1 MNTKKMTMSKTKE
14 YKPSEEFANAM
25 SLSNMQVLFDY
36 EEGKLD
42 TIQSL
47 LLFSE
52 LLKSGLVWQ
61 LEEHFQR
68 TARDLIQGGYLNFDG
83 TPTKK
88 CYE

>member
-1 MNTKKMTMSKTKE
+1 MGKMKNK
-14 YKPSEEFANAM
+14 YKPSKEVANAM

-36 EEGKLD
+36 EDGKLD

-68 TARDLIQGGYLNFDG
+68 TARDLIQGGYLEFDG

>member
-1 MNTKKMTMSKTKE
+1 MRKE

-25 SLSNMQVLFDY
+25 SLSNMKVLFDY
-36 EEGKLD
+36 EEVKLD

-61 LEEHFQR
+61 LEEHFQS
-68 TARDLIQGGYLNFDG
+68 TAKDLIQGGYLNFDG

>member
-1 MNTKKMTMSKTKE
+1 MNTNQLKMSKTKE

-25 SLSNMQVLFDY
+25 SLSNMKVLFDY

>member
-1 MNTKKMTMSKTKE
+1 MIKE
-14 YKPSEEFANAM
+14 YKPDAEIANAM

-36 EEGKLD
+36 EDGKLD

-52 LLKSGLVWQ
+52 LIKSGLVWQ
-61 LEEHFQR
+61 LQGHYQR
-68 TARDLIQGGYLNFDG
+68 TAQELIQGGYLGFDG
-83 TPTKK
+83 EPTDK

>member
-1 MNTKKMTMSKTKE
+1 MGKTKE

-25 SLSNMQVLFDY
+25 SLSNMKVLFDY

>member
-1 MNTKKMTMSKTKE
+1 MTKE

-36 EEGKLD
+36 EKGKLD

-88 CYE
+88 CYK

>member
-1 MNTKKMTMSKTKE
+1 MSKTKE

-25 SLSNMQVLFDY
+25 SLSNMKVLFDY

>member
-1 MNTKKMTMSKTKE
+1 MSKTKE

-25 SLSNMQVLFDY
+25 SLSNMKVLFDY

-42 TIQSL
+42 PIQSL

-68 TARDLIQGGYLNFDG
+68 TARDLIQGGYLEFDG

>member
-1 MNTKKMTMSKTKE
+1 MSKTKE

-42 TIQSL
+42 PIQSL

-61 LEEHFQR
+61 LEEDFQS
-68 TARDLIQGGYLNFDG
+68 TARDLIKGGYLNFDG

>member
-1 MNTKKMTMSKTKE
+1 MSKTKE

-25 SLSNMQVLFDY
+25 SLSNMKVLFDY

-68 TARDLIQGGYLNFDG
+68 TAKDLIQGGYLNFDG

>member
-1 MNTKKMTMSKTKE
+1 MGKMKTKE
-14 YKPSEEFANAM
+14 YKPSEDFANAM

-68 TARDLIQGGYLNFDG
+68 TARDLIQGGYLEFNG

>member
-1 MNTKKMTMSKTKE
+1 MKAKE

-88 CYE
+88 CYK

>member
-1 MNTKKMTMSKTKE
+1 MSKTKE
-14 YKPSEEFANAM
+14 YKPREEFANAM
-25 SLSNMQVLFDY
+25 SLSNMKVLFDY

-68 TARDLIQGGYLNFDG
+68 TAKDLIQGGYLNFDG

>member
-1 MNTKKMTMSKTKE
+1 MLKTKE

-25 SLSNMQVLFDY
+25 SLSNMKVLFDY

-52 LLKSGLVWQ
+52 LLKCGIVWQ
-61 LEEHFQR
+61 LEEHFQS
-68 TARDLIQGGYLNFDG
+68 TARDLIQGGYLEFDG